1 MTDYEIIEDAVNTI
15 GALSI
20 PIALAEN
27 VGDQLVRVRRNL
39 MILASAI
46 KQNAEKKEE
55 KSDDSESKAEEPVGN
70 VEN

>member
-27 VGDQLVRVRRNL
+27 VSDQLVRVRRNL
-39 MILASAI
+39 MILAQAI
-46 KQNAEKKEE
+46 KKNAEKKEE
-55 KSDDSESKAEEPVGN
+55 APADSENNSEEPVDN